1 MENGITLK
9 QLKFVKKYIENN
21 GNGTKAALAS
31 YETSDVHTAHQIAY
45 ENLRKPAVI
54 QELKRN
60 LEKLGL
66 TDEFLDGSV
75 REIIESGLAN
85 KEKSQPADVIT
96 AIEMVN
102 KLKDRYPAQK
112 MLTANLQ
119 VTTELEGKDTP
130 ELLALLKNIQE
141 ENKKL
146 MERVENA
153 KPTP

>member
-1 MENGITLK
+1 MTLK
-9 QLKFVKKYIENN
+9 QKLFVKKYIKYQ
-21 GNGTKAALAS
+21 NGTRAAKEV
-31 YETSDVHTAHQIAY
+31 YKVKNDHTAQVIAS
-45 ENLRKPAVI
+45 ENLSKPMI
-54 QELKRN
+54 IRELRLN

-66 TDEFLDGSV
+66 SDEFLDDSV

-85 KEKSQPADVIT
+85 KERSQPADVIT

-130 ELLALLKNIQE
+130 GLLSLLKNIQE

-146 MERVENA
+146 MERVENT
-153 KPTP
+153 KSTS

>member
-1 MENGITLK
+1 MTIK
-9 QLKFVKKYIENN
+9 QGLFVKKYLENG
-21 GNGTKAALAS
+21 GNGTQAALAV
-31 YETSDVHTAHQIAY
+31 YGTEDRHTAHQIAY

-75 REIIESGLAN
+75 REIIESGLVN
-85 KEKSQPADVIT
+85 KEESRPADAIT

-102 KLKDRYPAQK
+102 KLKDRFPASK
-112 MLTANLQ
+112 VLTASLQ
-119 VTTELEGKDTP
+119 VTAELEAKNTP
-130 ELLALLKNIQE
+130 ELLSLLKNIQE

-146 MERVENA
+146 MGRVENS

>member
-1 MENGITLK
+1 MSKKLTFK
-9 QLKFVKKYIENN
+9 QQAFVRNYIQND
-21 GNGTKAALAS
+21 GNGTKAALDS

-66 TDEFLDGSV
+66 TDEFLDESV

-85 KEKSQPADVIT
+85 KEKSQPADALT
-96 AIEMVN
+96 AIEMIN
-102 KLKDRYPAQK
+102 KLKDRFPASK
-112 MLTANLQ
+112 VLTANLQ
-119 VTTELEGKDTP
+119 VTAELEAKDTP
-130 ELLALLKNIQE
+130 ELLSLLKNIQE

-146 MERVENA
+146 MERVENTDSSA
-153 KPTP
+153 